1 MTQKGWTNLIL
12 PVDFAE
18 KLTATAREE
27 GLPVWKYIEKK
38 VIDSRSILAGVQGFE
53 SLPPHFILIIMR
65 VESSQ
70 MPDGESPLP

>member
-27 GLPVWKYIEKK
+27 GLPV
-38 VIDSRSILAGVQGFE
+38 
-53 SLPPHFILIIMR
+53 
-65 VESSQ
+65 
-70 MPDGESPLP
+70 